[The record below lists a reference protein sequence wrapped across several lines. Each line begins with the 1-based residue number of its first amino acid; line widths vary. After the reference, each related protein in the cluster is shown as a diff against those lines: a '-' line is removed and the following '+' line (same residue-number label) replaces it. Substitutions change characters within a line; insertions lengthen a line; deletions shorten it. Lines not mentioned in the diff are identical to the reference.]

1 MALQIGLHLV
11 VLIAAFLQAV
21 TGIGFALIAGPVI
34 LLAMNDGSAFQVTAV
49 LSFLIAIVLAPRI
62 WRFAHKDAFK
72 ALGVGAALGLIPGIL
87 LYATV
92 GANTLKIGAGLV
104 LTALCVQFLFGARS
118 EGQKRPVN
126 RGIGFI
132 SGCLGGALAMPGPT
146 AAIGLARA
154 GADKTVSRATILS
167 FFVLFYPFIF
177 LGQSLAAGL
186 TQDTVTATAL
196 FVPATLAGTF
206 AGRWAEPH
214 VNETHYR
221 RAVLFFLVVIACSLL
236 VTGFREVV

>member
-11 VLIAAFLQAV
+11 VLTAAFLQAV

-34 LLAMNDGSAFQVTAV
+34 LLAMNDGSAFQVTAI

-62 WRFAHKDAFK
+62 WRFANRDAFK
-72 ALGVGAALGLIPGIL
+72 ALSVGAALGLIPGIV

-92 GANTLKIGAGLV
+92 GTSFLKIGAGLV
-104 LTALCVQFLFGARS
+104 LAALCVQFFFGVGTPNR
-118 EGQKRPVN
+118 KRPVSS
-126 RGIGFI
+126 GIGFV

-154 GADKTVSRATILS
+154 GADKVVSRATILT
-167 FFVLFYPFIF
+167 FFVLVYPFIF

-186 TQDTVTATAL
+186 TQDTMMATAL
-196 FVPATLAGTF
+196 FVPATLAGTL

-221 RAVLFFLVVIACSLL
+221 RVVLFFLVVIAGSLL
-236 VTGFREVV
+236 FTGFRAVV